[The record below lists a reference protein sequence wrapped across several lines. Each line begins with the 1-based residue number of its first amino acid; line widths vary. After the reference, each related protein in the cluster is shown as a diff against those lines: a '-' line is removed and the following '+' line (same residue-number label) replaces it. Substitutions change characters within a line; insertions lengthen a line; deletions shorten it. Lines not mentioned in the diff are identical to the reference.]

1 MSVLLFALSLAA
13 LPVHAQ
19 MIKCVDERGVTH
31 YTDKPRPGCKGGE
44 VDIRSQPP
52 ISGKVPGGKQDLGA
66 EERDFQRRQNQRG
79 REEEAEAKRLA
90 DDKRRC
96 ASLRANLERY
106 SAQRRIA
113 SIDAKGERVFMDD
126 AKREAKLS
134 QLNEEIAQKC
144 R

>member
-1 MSVLLFALSLAA
+1 MY
-13 LPVHAQ
+13 
-19 MIKCVDERGVTH
+19 KCVDERGVTH
-31 YTDKPRPGCKGGE
+31 YSDKPRPGCKGSE
-44 VDIRSQPP
+44 VDIRPQSP
-52 ISGKVPGGKQDLGA
+52 ISGSVTGGKQDVGA
-66 EERDFQRRQNQRG
+66 AERDFQRRQIQRN
-79 REEEAEAKRLA
+79 RDEEAEAKRQE
-90 DDKRRC
+90 DQKRRC

-126 AKREAKLS
+126 ASREAKLS